1 VSRKSDS
8 GKVVVLSEL
17 GEGEGFGEEALLS
30 DEPRNATVT
39 MKSDGSLMRLTR
51 QDFDQLLKAP
61 LVHWVSAA
69 DARALVQSGAG
80 LLDVRTEDEFKRG
93 AVKGSVNVPLYVLR
107 IKAANLD
114 RSRRYVAYCQTGR
127 RSCAAAFLLAQRG
140 FDVAVLRGGLNAI
153 VKTS

>member
-1 VSRKSDS
+1 
-8 GKVVVLSEL
+8 
-17 GEGEGFGEEALLS
+17 
-30 DEPRNATVT
+30 
-39 MKSDGSLMRLTR
+39 
-51 QDFDQLLKAP
+51 
-61 LVHWVSAA
+61 
-69 DARALVQSGAG
+69 VQSGAG